1 METDTRGG
9 VYWEHRMWMRG
20 DDGPAHAETNPMVLA
35 SEKESFIAKA
45 QIYLAGPGFGAKFK
59 GFGEF

>member
-1 METDTRGG
+1 MMAQHTQKPILW
-9 VYWEHRMWMRG
+9 YWLLR
-20 DDGPAHAETNPMVLA
+20 
-35 SEKESFIAKA
+35 KESFIAKA